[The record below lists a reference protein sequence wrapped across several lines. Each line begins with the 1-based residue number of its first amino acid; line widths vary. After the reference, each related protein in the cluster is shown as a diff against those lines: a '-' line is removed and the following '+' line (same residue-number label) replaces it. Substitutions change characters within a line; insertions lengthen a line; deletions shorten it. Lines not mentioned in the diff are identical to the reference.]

1 MRNNSTWAPSALSPI
16 PWPKAAWNPLL
27 VLATGFGVIVL
38 NIVPAIAYILIYNY
52 VIVRSGPQAHAHTL
66 AMPPPFQLL
75 LAQIITYVP
84 VVAFLVFLLPEV
96 ALVSLADLG
105 IRKPTSRDIVVGLAG
120 TVAMWLTVVIAS
132 AIATSVTHRHDTESA
147 VAILKGLKT
156 PLSIGTFFLLACVF
170 APIVEELT
178 FRVFIFGALTRYLPI
193 WASAAISGLLFGA
206 AHIGAPG
213 QIVTVGVPLALGG
226 VVLAYVYATSRC
238 YWSNVITHATF
249 NTINVVALV
258 FFHAS

>member
-16 PWPKAAWNPLL
+16 LWPKAAWNPWL
-27 VLATGFGVIVL
+27 VLATVLAVVIL
-38 NIVPAIAYILIYNY
+38 NIVPAFVYVLIYN
-52 VIVRSGPQAHAHTL
+52 IVRDGSQSNVHTVV
-66 AMPPPFQLL
+66 MPPPFQLL
-75 LAQIITYVP
+75 LAQIVTYVP
-84 VVAFLVFLLPEV
+84 VVAFLAFVLPRI
-96 ALVSLADLG
+96 AHVSLASLG
-105 IRKPTSRDIVVGLAG
+105 VRMPTSRDVVIGLVG
-120 TVAMWLTVVIAS
+120 TVAMWLTVVVAS

-193 WASAAISGLLFGA
+193 SVSAAISGLLFGA
-206 AHIGAPG
+206 AHISGTG
-213 QIVTVGVPLALGG
+213 QILTVGVPLALGG

-238 YWSNVITHATF
+238 YWSNVITHAAF